1 MMSGMTGMMSVEG
14 LPKAYEKAQSVDV
27 ADIPVIDFGPFLT
40 GGPEERAAVAAKIGE
55 ACERIGFF
63 YLANHG
69 IPQSLIDET
78 FAASETFYRQSFAE
92 RMKSAATLEHWRGYV
107 PSKLEAEGGTVG
119 GAIETYRF
127 MLDLPWDDADVKAGK
142 PLHLPN
148 RWPEGLD
155 GFKPTV
161 EAYFD
166 AVMGLSQH
174 LRAAFADAL
183 GLPEDYFEP
192 FYNRP
197 VVQLSLLH
205 YRPPAS
211 LREEDIE
218 IGAGEHCDTG
228 AFTLL
233 MQDETGGLEVQ
244 RKDGVWIA
252 APPIKG
258 CYVINIGDVMM
269 RWTNGRFRS
278 TPHRVVNRALK
289 PRYSIPFFANP
300 GYDVTIA
307 PIETIMKP
315 GETAQYEPL
324 ENGPY
329 MAAFYDKGMAYLRKP
344 KA

>member
-1 MMSGMTGMMSVEG
+1 MKVAD

-27 ADIPVIDFGPFLT
+27 ADIPIIDFAPFLHGT
-40 GGPEERAAVAAKIGE
+40 EAERAAVVQAIGT
-55 ACERIGFF
+55 ACEEVGFF
-63 YLANHG
+63 YLINHG
-69 IPQSLIDET
+69 VPQELIDET
-78 FAASETFYRQSFAE
+78 FAVSAQYYSQPFAE

-127 MLDLPWDDADVKAGK
+127 MLDLPADDPDVLAGK

-148 RWPEGLD
+148 RWPENQPD
-155 GFKPTV
+155 FKPTV

-166 AVMGLSQH
+166 AVMTLSGH
-174 LRAAFADAL
+174 LRAAFAMAL

-192 FYNRP
+192 FYQKP

-218 IGAGEHCDTG
+218 IGAGEHRDTG

-233 MQDETGGLEVQ
+233 MQDEVGGLEVE
-244 RKDGVWIA
+244 RKDGVWIG
-252 APPIKG
+252 APPVRG
-258 CYVINIGDVMM
+258 AYVINIGNVLMK
-269 RWTNGRFRS
+269 WTNGRFVS

-300 GYDVTIA
+300 DYDVTIQ
-307 PIETIMKP
+307 PIESIMKP
-315 GETAQYEPL
+315 GETAQYPAF

-329 MAAFYDKGMAYLRKP
+329 MADFYQMGMAYLRKNGG
-344 KA
+344 KAAY

>member
-1 MMSGMTGMMSVEG
+1 MTIAD
-14 LPKAYEKAQSVDV
+14 LPKAYEKAQTVDV
-27 ADIPVIDFGPFLT
+27 ADIPIIDFGPFLH
-40 GGPEERAAVAAKIGE
+40 GNEAERLAVVAAIGR
-55 ACERIGFF
+55 ACEEVGFF
-63 YLANHG
+63 YLINHG
-69 IPQSLIDET
+69 VPQELIDAT
-78 FAASETFYRQSFAE
+78 FEVSKSFYAQPFDG

-127 MLDLPWDDADVKAGK
+127 MLDLPADDADVVAGK

-148 RWPEGLD
+148 RWPADLPD
-155 GFKPTV
+155 FKPTV

-174 LRAAFADAL
+174 LRAAFALAL
-183 GLPEDYFEP
+183 GLPDDYFEP
-192 FYNRP
+192 FYQKP

-218 IGAGEHCDTG
+218 IGAGEHRDTG

-233 MQDETGGLEVQ
+233 MQDDTGGLEVE
-244 RKDGVWIA
+244 RKDGVWIG
-252 APPIKG
+252 APPVKG
-258 CYVINIGDVMM
+258 AYVINIGNVMM
-269 RWTNGRFRS
+269 KWTNGRFVS

-300 GYDVTIA
+300 DYDVTIA
-307 PIETIMKP
+307 PIASILRE
-315 GETAQYEPL
+315 GETPQFEPF

-329 MAAFYDKGMAYLRKP
+329 MRDFYEMGMAYLRKAGA
-344 KA
+344 KGAS

>member
-1 MMSGMTGMMSVEG
+1 MTLAE

-27 ADIPVIDFGPFLT
+27 SDIPIIDFGPFLN
-40 GGPEERAAVAAKIGE
+40 GSAAERAAVAAKIGK
-55 ACERIGFF
+55 ACEEVGFF

-69 IPQSLIDET
+69 IPQELIDAT
-78 FAASETFYRQSFAE
+78 FGVSKEFYAQPFAG
-92 RMKSAATLEHWRGYV
+92 RMQSAATLEHWRGYV

-127 MLDLPWDDADVKAGK
+127 MLDLAPDDPDVVAGK

-148 RWPEGLD
+148 RWPQGLPA
-155 GFKPTV
+155 FKPTV

-166 AVMGLSQH
+166 AVMNLSKQ
-174 LRAAFADAL
+174 LRAAFAMAL

-192 FYNRP
+192 YYRKP

-211 LREEDIE
+211 LDEKDIE
-218 IGAGEHCDTG
+218 IGAGEHRDTG

-233 MQDETGGLEVQ
+233 MQDDTGGLEVE
-244 RKDGVWIA
+244 RKDGVWIG
-252 APPIKG
+252 APPVKG
-258 CYVINIGDVMM
+258 AYVINIGNVMM
-269 RWTNGRFRS
+269 KWTNGRFVS

-289 PRYSIPFFANP
+289 ARYSIPFFANP
-300 GYDVTIA
+300 DYDVTIA
-307 PIETIMKP
+307 PIAEILKD
-315 GETAQYEPL
+315 GETAQFEPF

-329 MAAFYDKGMAYLRKP
+329 MRDFYEMGMAYLKKP
-344 KA
+344 GAKPGY